1 MTIRAFVFD
10 MDGTVLHT
18 LPDPTAVTN
27 LALERMG
34 FPLHT
39 ADEVLTYVGNGAE
52 RLVGQ
57 ACPPDASPEE
67 RQQTLKVWQA
77 IYLECGD
84 RYTAPFPGI
93 LEALRDLRACGMK
106 TAVLSN
112 KFDAAVHELA
122 DHYFPGLLDAARGEI
137 PPTPR
142 KPDPTMLLE
151 MLDEMGVSPE
161 EAVRNTG
168 DSSLCRHA
176 RLGTQGRNTGDSS
189 LCKHANENRSGRD
202 CPHGG
207 CSYGFVNRWF
217 WLAPLRM
224 TMLTQAPQGTC
235 SSYRG
240 CGR

>member
-18 LPDPTAVTN
+18 LPDLTAVTN

-34 FPLHT
+34 FPLRT

-161 EAVRNTG
+161 EAVYVGDTSVDVEVARNAGTKAIGVSWGYDAALPLPIDELDAYIHDASELLEYAG
-168 DSSLCRHA
+168 D
-176 RLGTQGRNTGDSS
+176 
-189 LCKHANENRSGRD
+189 K
-202 CPHGG
+202 
-207 CSYGFVNRWF
+207 RW
-217 WLAPLRM
+217 
-224 TMLTQAPQGTC
+224 
-235 SSYRG
+235 
-240 CGR
+240 

>member
-18 LPDPTAVTN
+18 LPDLTAVTN

-39 ADEVLTYVGNGAE
+39 AEEVLTYVGNGAE

-57 ACPPDASPEE
+57 ACPPGASPEVRKE
-67 RQQTLKVWQA
+67 TLKIWQA

-93 LEALRDLRACGMK
+93 PEALRDLRACGMK

-151 MLDEMGVSPE
+151 MLEEMGVAPE
-161 EAVRNTG
+161 EAVYVGDTSVDVEVARNAGTKVIGVSWGYDAALPLPIDELDAYIHDASELLEYTG
-168 DSSLCRHA
+168 
-176 RLGTQGRNTGDSS
+176 N
-189 LCKHANENRSGRD
+189 K
-202 CPHGG
+202 
-207 CSYGFVNRWF
+207 RW
-217 WLAPLRM
+217 
-224 TMLTQAPQGTC
+224 
-235 SSYRG
+235 
-240 CGR
+240 

>member
-1 MTIRAFVFD
+1 
-10 MDGTVLHT
+10 
-18 LPDPTAVTN
+18 
-27 LALERMG
+27 
-34 FPLHT
+34 
-39 ADEVLTYVGNGAE
+39 
-52 RLVGQ
+52 
-57 ACPPDASPEE
+57 
-67 RQQTLKVWQA
+67 
-77 IYLECGD
+77 
-84 RYTAPFPGI
+84 
-93 LEALRDLRACGMK
+93 MK

-168 DSSLCRHA
+168 DSSLC
-176 RLGTQGRNTGDSS
+176 
-189 LCKHANENRSGRD
+189 KHANENRSGRD